1 MSMKIK
7 LYHTIVLFAALA
19 LVSSCKKK
27 DFLNGKDVIDQEE
40 LLQGT
45 TTDTFDII
53 TYTIAEDSTIT
64 SNPVNVVLGSY
75 HDPKFG
81 TFEASFYTQVR
92 LAGLNPNI
100 GDPTTIAIDSFV
112 LAMVYVGYYGDFS
125 PQKFQVF
132 ELNEDLY
139 LDSTYYSFTTKSIK
153 SPNLIA
159 SGQGTITPTPTEN
172 SIVGT
177 DTVNPQL
184 RIPLDTNLARTLI
197 NEATSGSATFGSDE
211 AFKAYFKGIK
221 VQTNNPPQ
229 SSGSGAI
236 LYFDLNNPATK
247 MTIYFKQDGLSKTL
261 DFLINKECADFTHI
275 DIENSGKPIQNV
287 LQDSTKGNFEYY
299 AQAFKH
305 RAIVQIPGLNN
316 LSEKIVV
323 HRADLTLPIQYQT
336 GYRYR
341 PGFSVSAATK
351 LKNTDNSYTSLGILG
366 DFDDSK
372 KQFKLNLKN
381 YVQAIANKNIE
392 NNGIVVSPRFFINSA
407 ERIVFNGKNTNNKSK
422 PKLILTYTTY

>member
-1 MSMKIK
+1 
-7 LYHTIVLFAALA
+7 
-19 LVSSCKKK
+19 
-27 DFLNGKDVIDQEE
+27 
-40 LLQGT
+40 
-45 TTDTFDII
+45 
-53 TYTIAEDSTIT
+53 
-64 SNPVNVVLGSY
+64 
-75 HDPKFG
+75 
-81 TFEASFYTQVR
+81 
-92 LAGLNPNI
+92 
-100 GDPTTIAIDSFV
+100 
-112 LAMVYVGYYGDFS
+112 
-125 PQKFQVF
+125 
-132 ELNEDLY
+132 
-139 LDSTYYSFTTKSIK
+139 
-153 SPNLIA
+153 
-159 SGQGTITPTPTEN
+159 
-172 SIVGT
+172 
-177 DTVNPQL
+177 
-184 RIPLDTNLARTLI
+184 
-197 NEATSGSATFGSDE
+197 
-211 AFKAYFKGIK
+211 
-221 VQTNNPPQ
+221 
-229 SSGSGAI
+229 
-236 LYFDLNNPATK
+236 